1 MIILV
6 VMKITQ
12 DIIMMHR
19 QAIFLRYVWQP
30 TSLRLSC
37 SPDHQPRKDASTHKQ
52 LYTDQASLKALQNTA
67 KQERYHKQ

>member
-1 MIILV
+1 MII
-6 VMKITQ
+6 KQ
-12 DIIMMHR
+12 
-19 QAIFLRYVWQP
+19 FLCVWVCWGNLYEYVRCNVWQP

-37 SPDHQPRKDASTHKQ
+37 SPDHQPRRDANMHKQ